1 MDIQS
6 NPFAVKTPETL
17 AAAEIFELFVPYPE
31 FAYLQETGHQFLH
44 GHRGSGKSMMLRMM
58 EPECQSLYTKASL
71 DDLRYFGTYL
81 SIKTTEINQPEFE
94 RLEQETSGF
103 VLSEHVLSTKV
114 LSGLIASTGKYVIAR
129 GESEVAL
136 ESVKNFVIKDFI
148 PRLEL
153 CGWSDNSFPGIGSIG
168 KIADTFELLSHVID
182 RLHAQTIRYVKSRA
196 FVTTALPYE
205 GALLG
210 FQDVL
215 LPIAKALQS
224 RALLPNRP
232 VFVLLDDADNLT
244 EQQTRVLNTWVSYRS
259 TDVISLKISTQ
270 LSYKTMQTS
279 GGTVIEAPHD
289 FSEIYFTS
297 VRTGSVREGYPDLV
311 ANIVELRLQ
320 KYGLPN
326 ITARDFFRAD
336 ETQENAVKAIAEE
349 IKAAWPDKT
358 DGGYRPGDDAY
369 RQARP
374 EYIRRLSSG
383 QTKQSA
389 TYRYAGFEQLVHI
402 SSGIIRFFLDTAARM
417 FAEELKKSEGRKV
430 TSISPA
436 IQDSEIRRQSN
447 DLFLGSFE
455 QLQNE
460 VKKGGSYAV
469 GEVKNLRNLIEGI
482 GFLFNAHLMDK
493 TASQRRVF
501 SFYISEQPT
510 DRLQRLLDLAVRYG
524 YLYKDSIG
532 RKEGRGRVVLYV
544 LTRRLAPAFRLDP
557 IGFSNHLSVTGEYL
571 LGLSENPRTF
581 TRRLKVNSDAS
592 MQGSLLAGE
601 ES

>member
-6 NPFAVKTPETL
+6 NPFAVNTPETL
-17 AAAEIFELFVPYPE
+17 SAAEIVELFVPYPE

-58 EPECQSLYTKASL
+58 EPECQSLYTAVPMGE
-71 DDLRYFGTYL
+71 LRYFGSYL

-103 VLSEHVLSTKV
+103 VLSEHVLATKV
-114 LSGLIASTGKYVIAR
+114 LSGLIVSTGKFVIAR
-129 GESEVAL
+129 GDSAQDL
-136 ESVKNFVIKDFI
+136 ERVKTFVVEDFI

-153 CGWSDNSFPGIGSIG
+153 CGWNDNNLANIGSSENITD
-168 KIADTFELLSHVID
+168 IFHLLARVVD
-182 RLHAQTIRYVKSRA
+182 KLHAQTIRYVKSRA
-196 FVTTALPYE
+196 FVSIPLPYE

-215 LPIAKALQS
+215 LPIVKALQF
-224 RALLPNRP
+224 RKLLPARP

-244 EQQTRVLNTWVSYRS
+244 EQQTKVLNTWVSYRS

-297 VRTGSVREGYPDLV
+297 VKTGSVREGYPALV
-311 ANIVELRLQ
+311 AKIVDLRLQ
-320 KYGLPN
+320 KSGLVG
-326 ITARDFFRAD
+326 ITARDFFKID
-336 ETQENAVKAIAEE
+336 EAQESAIKVIAEE
-349 IKAAWPDKT
+349 IKLAWADKAG
-358 DGGYRPGDDAY
+358 GGYRAADDAY

-374 EYIRRLSSG
+374 EYIRRLGGIS
-383 QTKQSA
+383 KQSA

-417 FAEELKKSEGRKV
+417 FAEESKKSKGLKV
-430 TSISPA
+430 TSIRPA
-436 IQDSEIRRQSN
+436 IQDAEIRRQSD
-447 DLFLGSFE
+447 DLLLTSFE
-455 QLQNE
+455 VLQYEVQKAGSHAISE
-460 VKKGGSYAV
+460 VKQ
-469 GEVKNLRNLIEGI
+469 LRNLIEGI
-482 GFLFNAHLMDK
+482 GFLFHAHLMDE
-493 TASQRRVF
+493 TSSQRRVF
-501 SFYISEQPT
+501 SFYIADQPT

-524 YLYKDSIG
+524 YLYKDSIS
-532 RKEGRGRVVLYV
+532 RKEGRGRAVLYV

-557 IGFSNHLSVTGEYL
+557 IGFSHHLSVTGDYL
-571 LGLSENPRTF
+571 LGLSDNPRTF
-581 TRRLKVNSDAS
+581 TRRLKVGGGESL
-592 MQGSLLAGE
+592 QRSLLDGE

>member
-1 MDIQS
+1 MEIQS

-17 AAAEIFELFVPYPE
+17 TAAEIVELFVPYPE

-44 GHRGSGKSMMLRMM
+44 GHRGSGKSMMLKMM
-58 EPECQSLYTKASL
+58 EPECQSLYTKASMDEL
-71 DDLRYFGTYL
+71 SYFGTYL

-129 GESEVAL
+129 GESADAL
-136 ESVKNFVIKDFI
+136 ERVKTFVVKDFVT
-148 PRLEL
+148 RLEW
-153 CGWSDNSFPGIGSIG
+153 CGWNDNSLAGIGAIES
-168 KIADTFELLSHVID
+168 IADIFELLAHVVD
-182 RLHAQTIRYVKSRA
+182 RLQAQTIRYVKSRA
-196 FVTTALPYE
+196 FVSTALPYN

-215 LPIAKALQS
+215 LPIVKALQT
-224 RALLPNRP
+224 RRLLPAQP

-244 EQQTRVLNTWVSYRS
+244 EQQTRVLNTWVSYRT
-259 TDVISLKISTQ
+259 TDIISLKISTQ

-297 VRTGSVREGYPDLV
+297 VKTGSVREGYPDLV

-320 KYGLPN
+320 KYGLAD
-326 ITARDFFRAD
+326 ITVRDFFRAD
-336 ETQENAVKAIAEE
+336 ESQESAIRVIAEE
-349 IKAAWPDKT
+349 IKLAWAEKAG
-358 DGGYRPGDDAY
+358 GGYRAGDDAY

-374 EYIRRLSSG
+374 EYIRRLGGIS
-383 QTKQSA
+383 KQSA
-389 TYRYAGFEQLVHI
+389 TYKYAGFDQLVHI

-417 FAEELKKSEGRKV
+417 FAEELKNSDGLKV
-430 TSISPA
+430 KSISPA
-436 IQDSEIRRQSN
+436 IQDAEIRRQSD
-447 DLFLGSFE
+447 DLLLTSFE

-460 VKKGGSYAV
+460 VQKAGSHAIS
-469 GEVKNLRNLIEGI
+469 EVKQLRNLIEGI
-482 GFLFNAHLMDK
+482 GFLFHAYLMDENS
-493 TASQRRVF
+493 SQRRVF
-501 SFYISEQPT
+501 SFYIADQPT

-524 YLYKDSIG
+524 YLYKDSIS
-532 RKEGRGRVVLYV
+532 RKEGRGRAVLYV

-557 IGFSNHLSVTGEYL
+557 IGFSHHLSVTGDYL

-581 TRRLKVNSDAS
+581 TRRLKVGSGES
-592 MQGSLLAGE
+592 LQRSLLDGE
-601 ES
+601 E

>member
-1 MDIQS
+1 MEIQS
-6 NPFAVKTPETL
+6 NPFAVQTPETL
-17 AAAEIFELFVPYPE
+17 TAAEIVELFVPYPE

-44 GHRGSGKSMMLRMM
+44 GHRGSGKSMMLKMM
-58 EPECQSLYTKASL
+58 EPECQSLYNKMPV
-71 DDLRYFGTYL
+71 DEMRYFGTYL

-114 LSGLIASTGKYVIAR
+114 LSGLIASTRKYLGLR
-129 GESEVAL
+129 SEPAETL
-136 ESVKNFVIKDFI
+136 KNVKTFVIKDFV

-153 CGWSDNSFPGIGSIG
+153 CGWSDSSLAAVGAVKTVTDIF
-168 KIADTFELLSHVID
+168 DLLSHVVD
-182 RLHAQTIRYVKSRA
+182 RLHAKTIRYVKGRA
-196 FVTTALPYE
+196 FVSTPLPYE

-215 LPIAKALQS
+215 LPIVKALQL
-224 RALLPNRP
+224 RGLLPARP

-270 LSYKTMQTS
+270 LSYKTMLTS

-297 VRTGSVREGYPDLV
+297 VRTGSVREGYPNLV
-311 ANIVELRLQ
+311 ARIVDLRLQ
-320 KYGLPN
+320 KYGLTD
-326 ITARDFFRAD
+326 IAARDFFRAD
-336 ETQENAVKAIAEE
+336 EAQEKAIQAIAEE
-349 IKAAWPDKT
+349 IKVAWTTKAG
-358 DGGYRPGDDAY
+358 GGYRASDDAY

-374 EYIRRLSSG
+374 EYIRRLGG
-383 QTKQSA
+383 QSKQSA
-389 TYRYAGFEQLVHI
+389 TYRYAGFDQLVHI

-417 FAEELKKSEGRKV
+417 FAEELKRGQGQKV
-430 TSISPA
+430 TSISPTV
-436 IQDSEIRRQSN
+436 QDAEIRRQSN
-447 DLFLGSFE
+447 DLLLTSFE

-460 VKKGGSYAV
+460 VKKAGQYAIS
-469 GEVKNLRNLIEGI
+469 EVKQLRNLIDGV
-482 GFLFNAHLMDK
+482 GHLFHGQLMDE
-493 TASQRRVF
+493 TSSQRRVF
-501 SFYISEQPT
+501 SFYVADQPT

-557 IGFSNHLSVTGEYL
+557 IGFSHHLSVTGEYL

-581 TRRLKVNSDAS
+581 TRRLNVESAES
-592 MQGSLLAGE
+592 LQRSLLDGE
-601 ES
+601 E

>member
-1 MDIQS
+1 MEIQI

-17 AAAEIFELFVPYPE
+17 TAAEIVELFVPYPE

-44 GHRGSGKSMMLRMM
+44 GHRGSGKSMMLKMM
-58 EPECQSLYTKASL
+58 EPECQSLYTNTPM
-71 DDLRYFGTYL
+71 DELRYFGSYL

-114 LSGLIASTGKYVIAR
+114 LSGLIASTGKYVISR
-129 GESEVAL
+129 GESAVAL
-136 ESVKNFVIKDFI
+136 QSVKTFVVKDFI
-148 PRLEL
+148 PRLQW
-153 CGWSDNSFPGIGSIG
+153 CGWSDESLVGIASIES
-168 KIADTFELLSHVID
+168 IADVFERLAHVVD
-182 RLHAQTIRYVKSRA
+182 RLQSQTIRYVKSRA
-196 FVTTALPYE
+196 FVSTALPYD

-215 LPIAKALQS
+215 LPIVKALQL
-224 RALLPNRP
+224 RKLLPARP

-244 EQQTRVLNTWVSYRS
+244 EQQTRVLNTWVSYRT

-297 VRTGSVREGYPDLV
+297 VKTGSVREGYPGLV
-311 ANIVELRLQ
+311 ASIVDLRLK
-320 KYGLPN
+320 KYGLTD
-326 ITARDFFRAD
+326 ITARDFFKAD
-336 ETQENAVKAIAEE
+336 EAQESAIKVIAEE
-349 IKAAWPDKT
+349 IKLAWAEKSG
-358 DGGYRPGDDAY
+358 GGYRASDDAY

-374 EYIRRLSSG
+374 EYIRRLGGIS
-383 QTKQSA
+383 KQSA
-389 TYRYAGFEQLVHI
+389 TYRYAGFDQLVHI

-417 FAEELKKSEGRKV
+417 FAEELKNSGGVTV

-436 IQDSEIRRQSN
+436 IQDSEIRKQSD
-447 DLFLGSFE
+447 DLLLTSFE
-455 QLQNE
+455 KLQNE
-460 VKKGGSYAV
+460 VQKTGSHAIS
-469 GEVKNLRNLIEGI
+469 EVKQLRNLIEGI
-482 GFLFNAHLMDK
+482 GFLFHAYLIDK
-493 TASQRRVF
+493 TSSQRRVF
-501 SFYISEQPT
+501 SFYIADQPT
-510 DRLQRLLDLAVRYG
+510 DRLRRLLDLAVRYG
-524 YLYKDSIG
+524 YLYKDSIS

-557 IGFSNHLSVTGEYL
+557 IGFSHHLSVTGDYL

-581 TRRLKVNSDAS
+581 TQRLKVGSGES
-592 MQGSLLAGE
+592 LQRSLLDGE
-601 ES
+601 E

>member
-1 MDIQS
+1 MEIQS

-17 AAAEIFELFVPYPE
+17 TATEIVELFVPYPE

-44 GHRGSGKSMMLRMM
+44 GHRGSGKSMMLKMM
-58 EPECQSLYTKASL
+58 EPECQALYTKASI
-71 DDLRYFGTYL
+71 DSIGYFGTYL

-114 LSGLIASTGKYVIAR
+114 LSGLIASTGKYLAAR
-129 GESEVAL
+129 GDTAETL
-136 ESVKNFVIKDFI
+136 EQLKTFVNDDFI

-153 CGWSDNSFPGIGSIG
+153 CGWSDNNLTSVKSTEQVSDFFSR
-168 KIADTFELLSHVID
+168 LSQIVD
-182 RLHAQTIRYVKSRA
+182 RIHAKTIRYVKSRS
-196 FVTTALPYE
+196 FVSTPLPYE
-205 GALLG
+205 GPLLG

-215 LPIAKALQS
+215 LPIVRALQL
-224 RALLPNRP
+224 RRLLPARP

-244 EQQTRVLNTWVSYRS
+244 EQQTKVLNTWVSYRS

-270 LSYKTMQTS
+270 LSYKTMLTS

-297 VRTGSVREGYPDLV
+297 VRTGSVREGYPNLV
-311 ANIVELRLQ
+311 ANI
-320 KYGLPN
+320 
-326 ITARDFFRAD
+326 D
-336 ETQENAVKAIAEE
+336 EAQENAIKAIAEE
-349 IKAAWPDKT
+349 IKSAWHEKSG
-358 DGGYRPGDDAY
+358 GGYRPGDDAY

-374 EYIRRLSSG
+374 EYIRRLGG
-383 QTKQSA
+383 QSKQSA

-417 FAEELKKSEGRKV
+417 FAEELKKNQGQKIV
-430 TSISPA
+430 SISPV
-436 IQDSEIRRQSN
+436 IQDAEIRRQSN
-447 DLFLGSFE
+447 DLLLTTFE

-460 VKKGGSYAV
+460 VKKNGLFAV
-469 GEVKNLRNLIEGI
+469 SEVKQLRNLIEGI
-482 GFLFNAHLMDK
+482 GYLFHGQLMDE
-493 TASQRRVF
+493 TSSQRRIF
-501 SFYISEQPT
+501 SFYMADQPT
-510 DRLQRLLDLAVRYG
+510 DRLQRLLDLAVRHG

-557 IGFSNHLSVTGEYL
+557 IGFSHHLSVTGEYL
-571 LGLSENPRTF
+571 IGLSENPRTF
-581 TRRLKVNSDAS
+581 TRRLKTESPDS
-592 MQGSLLAGE
+592 LQRSLLDGE
-601 ES
+601 